1 MRILLSVFYKGLSIL
16 AQFATF
22 WLLVRELDKSEF
34 GLYSAIAS
42 AALLIIHFIA
52 PGFSNLIVKYG
63 SESKEKVALRV
74 FSLALVLT
82 LIIALPAI
90 LIVTIIV
97 WPISSVIGLSTLLLY
112 IFSEVILMRIF
123 DLATSFLHFKNT
135 QFFFLSQFMFLVARM
150 VLVLS
155 IVLVGSVDINLIFIL
170 FFALNFLAVVITS
183 FALKLKVNF
192 SKITF
197 FEIATFVKEGLPFAL
212 NITSKNIGSNADRA
226 ILVQDSALIADY
238 SLSYR
243 LAYISFIPFHT
254 VMMILIP
261 RLFRKGVG
269 LTAFQLYK
277 TTSKLFFISLISS
290 ILISIIL
297 YLTSPYIVLIF
308 GSKYLTAVVI
318 VQAMSAYPVV
328 LFLNMYFCELMTC
341 AGNNAARAKIQISA
355 AVISVLACL
364 MLIPEF
370 GFIGGVLSFYLSEI
384 VLLLSVIL
392 FVFNTRY
399 QNVAET

>member
-1 MRILLSVFYKGLSIL
+1 MR
-16 AQFATF
+16 
-22 WLLVRELDKSEF
+22 
-34 GLYSAIAS
+34 
-42 AALLIIHFIA
+42 
-52 PGFSNLIVKYG
+52 
-63 SESKEKVALRV
+63 
-74 FSLALVLT
+74 
-82 LIIALPAI
+82 
-90 LIVTIIV
+90 
-97 WPISSVIGLSTLLLY
+97 
-112 IFSEVILMRIF
+112 MF

-226 ILVQDSALIADY
+226 ILVQGGYDSALIADY

-328 LFLNMYFCELMTC
+328 LFLNMYFCELM
-341 AGNNAARAKIQISA
+341 AGSGNNTARAKIQISA